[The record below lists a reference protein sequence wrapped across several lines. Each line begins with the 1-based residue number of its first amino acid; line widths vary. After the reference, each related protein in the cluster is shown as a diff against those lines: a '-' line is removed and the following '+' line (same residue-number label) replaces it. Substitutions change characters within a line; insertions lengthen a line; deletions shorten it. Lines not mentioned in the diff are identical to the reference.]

1 MMDDFVKMNL
11 IFQQIFKNDN
21 YLALNKYL
29 PQQISHVRKTVPNN
43 FLIFL
48 KLFGKLSH
56 PGESKKN
63 KLIFSYVHFFKFV
76 ILKIGK
82 IHFCV
87 CMTAFLL
94 FFLNSSIGKA
104 KSVISLLHVTKQIPE
119 LSTIS

>member
-1 MMDDFVKMNL
+1 MMDDFVKMIF

-29 PQQISHVRKTVPNN
+29 AQQISHVLKTVPNN
-43 FLIFL
+43 FLIL

-76 ILKIGK
+76 ILKI
-82 IHFCV
+82 II
-87 CMTAFLL
+87 
-94 FFLNSSIGKA
+94 FLNSSTGKA